1 MIHPSSVRPAS
12 FFIKIAT
19 AFTLL
24 GGVAA
29 WPLAANAQRLQNQ
42 SHQDFACYYF
52 GNIKRPQDVCNFM
65 GFKSNNHAEEVV
77 DRILKPVGL
86 ARNFVVVE
94 CPNTDNCFATVV
106 EGKRYIIYDGKF
118 MRKIEDL
125 TDTDWGAVS
134 VMAHEIGH
142 HLQGHTIDGK
152 GSRPSKELEADQ
164 FSGFVLHQL
173 GATLDEALIAIRTF
187 GNDVATGAH
196 PAKHNRVEVIK
207 KGWNEA
213 EAMYPKWIKQ
223 PAAANPVVT
232 NRRFEPNAPMAK
244 APTSTIGCVLGNCQ
258 DGRGVFVRENQERY
272 EGDFQYGIKHG
283 RGVLYY
289 ANGKVKYQG
298 TFFEDLRVG
307 NGTYYFP
314 NGERYVGQF
323 DENLPAGL
331 GTYYFN
337 DGDRFEGLYRDGQ
350 RNGPGVLIRKN
361 GRREEG
367 YYEDDEKL
375 R

>member
-1 MIHPSSVRPAS
+1 MTNPSKYAPSAS
-12 FFIKIAT
+12 PSMKSA
-19 AFTLL
+19 AFLL
-24 GGVAA
+24 FVAF
-29 WPLAANAQRLQNQ
+29 LAQPRVSFGQRFPKH
-42 SHQDFACYYF
+42 SHDEFACYYF
-52 GNIKRPQDVCNFM
+52 GNVSRPQDICNFM

-106 EGKRYIIYDGKF
+106 EGKRFIIYDGKF

-125 TDTDWGAVS
+125 TDTDWAAVS

-173 GATLDEALIAIRTF
+173 GATLDESLIAIRTF
-187 GNDVATGAH
+187 GNNVATGAH
-196 PAKHNRVEVIK
+196 PAKQDRVEVIK

-213 EAMYPKWIKQ
+213 EIMYPKWNKQ
-223 PAAANPVVT
+223 PTSVNTVASNGKANNSNTKSAVNSV
-232 NRRFEPNAPMAK
+232 
-244 APTSTIGCVLGNCQ
+244 GCVSGNCQ
-258 DGRGVFVRENQERY
+258 EGRGVFVRENQERY
-272 EGDFQYGIKHG
+272 DGEFQYGVKHG
-283 RGVLYY
+283 DGILYY
-289 ANGKVKYQG
+289 ANGKIKYKG
-298 TFFEDLRVG
+298 TFFEDLRTG
-307 NGTYYFP
+307 TGTYYFP

-323 DENLPAGL
+323 NENLPAGL
-331 GTYYFN
+331 GIYYFN

-350 RNGPGVLIRKN
+350 RNGPGVMVYKN
-361 GRREEG
+361 GQRQEG
-367 YYEDDEKL
+367 FYEDDEKI